1 MPGIT
6 RRLWISGTLCVA
18 LLALT
23 ACGNSEADQ
32 RKAFTDFLQ
41 TRILD
46 RKGARVPQLT
56 EDNKTAFGEY
66 AQHYAVITSFHEKMN
81 ASVGPGISKV
91 LAAGSF
97 MSIGQVVSRKDDI
110 VTARQ
115 TMADLRRGL
124 DTAIAD
130 AEKARAA
137 LKQPADLKLIYDKA
151 FDKIVT
157 QPATAFRDIWPAV
170 DATFDDI
177 LKFADFLN
185 ANQSK
190 IKINGPIAEVSDQK
204 LLTQFNAQ
212 VASMQKHSGD
222 IQQAQRKLREVMFGE

>member
-1 MPGIT
+1 MPGLT

-32 RKAFTDFLQ
+32 RKAFIDFLQ

-56 EDNKTAFGEY
+56 EENKTAFGDY
-66 AQHYAVITSFHEKMN
+66 AQHYAVITGFHEKMN

-91 LAAGSF
+91 LAAGGIS
-97 MSIGQVVSRKDDI
+97 SIGQVISRRDDI

-115 TMADLRRGL
+115 TLGNLRQTL
-124 DTAIAD
+124 DTAMSD

-137 LKQPADLKLIYDKA
+137 LKQPADLKVIYDKA
-151 FDKIVT
+151 FEKVVT
-157 QPATAFRDIWPAV
+157 LPANAFRDIWPAV
-170 DATFDDI
+170 ESTFDDI
-177 LKFADFLN
+177 LKFADFLT
-185 ANQSK
+185 ANQGK
-190 IKINGPIAEVSDQK
+190 IKLNGPIAEVADPK
-204 LLTQFNAQ
+204 LLAQVNAQ
-212 VASMQKHSGD
+212 VAAMQKHQGD